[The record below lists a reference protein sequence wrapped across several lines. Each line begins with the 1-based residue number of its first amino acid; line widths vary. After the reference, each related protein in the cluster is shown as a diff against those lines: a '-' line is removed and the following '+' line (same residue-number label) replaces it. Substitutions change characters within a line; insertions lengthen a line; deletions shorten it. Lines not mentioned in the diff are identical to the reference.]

1 MGIALVVEH
10 VMLAFGKALMLSGTE
25 RAGIVVSSD
34 RGQPK
39 PRNRRIGARLRAIRK
54 ERTELS
60 LEAAARLLGWSAAT
74 LSRTENGTRDIT
86 SEEVATM
93 VTAYQLPPP
102 DRDAIIQDAR
112 SVDSSGWWDRPLP
125 GVPEEMGV
133 LASYAAEAN
142 GLTSWAVALVPGL
155 LQVEAYAMGL
165 MLSDGITEED
175 AQLRWL
181 ARRRRQQILGA
192 IDYTA
197 YICETA
203 LRIPFGGRK
212 AHCEQLEHLLGAPER
227 GISVRILPD
236 RRPHGLLSHSWLYM
250 TFPSIS
256 PVVNVEVAEGGVYL
270 LNEQAR
276 HYTAKLE
283 LLARVALSNLESS
296 TVLTSIMREVR

>member
-1 MGIALVVEH
+1 
-10 VMLAFGKALMLSGTE
+10 
-25 RAGIVVSSD
+25 VSSD

-54 ERTELS
+54 ERTDLS

-86 SEEVATM
+86 SEQVATM

-102 DRDAIIQDAR
+102 ERDEIIHDAR
-112 SVDSSGWWDRPLP
+112 STDSSGWWDRPLP

-133 LASYAAEAN
+133 LASYAAEADS
-142 GLTSWAVALVPGL
+142 LTSWAVALVPGL

-181 ARRRRQQILGA
+181 ARRRRQQILGTL
-192 IDYTA
+192 DYSA

-203 LRIPFGGRK
+203 LRIPFGGRE
-212 AHCEQLEHLLGAPER
+212 AHCEQLEHLLGARDR
-227 GISVRILPD
+227 GISVRVVREHLPY
-236 RRPHGLLSHSWLYM
+236 GFLSHSWLYM
-250 TFPSIS
+250 TFPNTS

-270 LNEQAR
+270 LNDQAR
-276 HYTAKLE
+276 HYTEKLA
-283 LLARVALSNLESS
+283 LLGRIALSNLESS
-296 TVLTSIMREVR
+296 AVLTSIMREVR